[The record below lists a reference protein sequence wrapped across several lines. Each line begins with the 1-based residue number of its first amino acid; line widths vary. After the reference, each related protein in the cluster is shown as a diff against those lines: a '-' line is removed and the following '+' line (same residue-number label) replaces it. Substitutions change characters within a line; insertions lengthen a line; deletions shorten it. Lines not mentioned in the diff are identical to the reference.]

1 MKYIIYVGNLKTITV
16 EADSEEYVKSVILD
30 NAKTFVKDLLDD
42 GVVQIEQK
50 KS

>member
-30 NAKTFVKDLLDD
+30 NAKTFVEDLLDD